1 MGVIHLKSEWL
12 WTSLVLSGVLAGDW
26 AVHVPKHP
34 IHASRGSSVTLLC
47 TYDFPEDSVLGGPP
61 HKVLSEM
68 WCRNQS
74 FCITPTYIYHSAG
87 IFPEPAYQGRVRY
100 LGTTGSKNCTLQITD
115 LRTTDSGI
123 YVFRFITDHPVSKLP
138 GQRGLT
144 LQVTDGPVTSVT
156 VISTGEIAEG
166 SSLTLTCTSYS
177 TSPVMNYTWFKTNGA
192 ITSLRGS
199 GQNFSIERLSSK
211 DSGLYTCMA
220 QNSWGCQNATIQIT
234 IQKGSPVTFIG
245 IVCGLALALT
255 VITIIAAY
263 RRHLVSRSHQSE
275 INAHGYL

>member
-123 YVFRFITDHPVSKLP
+123 YVFRFITDHPVN
-138 GQRGLT
+138 
-144 LQVTDGPVTSVT
+144 GPVTSVT

-220 QNSWGCQNATIQIT
+220 QNS
-234 IQKGSPVTFIG
+234 SPVTFIG

-263 RRHLVSRSHQSE
+263 RR
-275 INAHGYL
+275 